1 MEQRSNFHLQIRMG
15 WSPAMDI
22 EGTELLFRA
31 RVREAVV
38 IWGMV
43 TPLRVT
49 SIEYSI
55 DPDHSA
61 FYLIFTVLDTP
72 PSEDIELNDM
82 ENAVRPNAE
91 VSIDCRTYAD
101 HIIFINTDN
110 DQVLSNIK
118 GAVDKGWFKV
128 WHHCSALTSLTPNL
142 CHNYIPPLYELSRS
156 PSQ

>member
-1 MEQRSNFHLQIRMG
+1 
-15 WSPAMDI
+15 MDI

-82 ENAVRPNAE
+82 EDAVRPNTE
-91 VSIDCRTYAD
+91 VSVDRAD
-101 HIIFINTDN
+101 
-110 DQVLSNIK
+110 
-118 GAVDKGWFKV
+118 
-128 WHHCSALTSLTPNL
+128 L
-142 CHNYIPPLYELSRS
+142 C
-156 PSQ
+156 